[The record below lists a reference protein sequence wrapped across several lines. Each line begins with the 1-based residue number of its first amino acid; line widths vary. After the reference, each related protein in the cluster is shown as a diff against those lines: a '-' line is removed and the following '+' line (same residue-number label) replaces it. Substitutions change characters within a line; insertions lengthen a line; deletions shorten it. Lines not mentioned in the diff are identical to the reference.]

1 MTSRSDL
8 INEMVLNMSKAA
20 AVVKLI
26 CGVGNNAAWLV
37 ALDGY
42 DHARRCQRYGNGLVK
57 HEFRQVIKMFHE
69 YEIRLIH
76 ATENRMFHLADMTPN
91 IRKKFGDISDREY
104 YEFWAGMGSVAYRNT
119 RPLLTSLANKYRL
132 SLQAHGAKDAED
144 VAWVMTAAAC
154 LELSVSLYHKAIEE
168 CITSYKLPPTI
179 VRKVFRQFSLEAIT
193 KKWRSALDELAPDTD
208 YELESTEQKNIEHG
222 LLQLYEAWSNTT
234 LLYESSQGIVE
245 DYEEVF
251 RTPGERKKAAREIAE
266 AAETIRNY
274 ERE

>member
-42 DHARRCQRYGNGLVK
+42 DHARRCKRYGNGLVK
-57 HEFRQVIKMFHE
+57 HEFRQVIKMFHD
-69 YEIRLIH
+69 YERTLIY

-91 IRKKFGDISDREY
+91 IRKKFGDISDRQY

-132 SLQAHGAKDAED
+132 SLQVHGAKDAED

-154 LELSVSLYHKAIEE
+154 LELSVSLYNKAIEE
-168 CITSYKLPPTI
+168 CITSYKLPATI